1 MYSEFPLLLL
11 SQIAQDQ
18 VEVFKYL
25 IIWGVVG
32 FFIGLILMWLILRV
46 KITSL
51 LVRKEE
57 QSRASQRS
65 IADLE
70 AAAAILEDE
79 LSELRNTESILLKRQ
94 GELEARIS
102 GHKVRHAEQQQ
113 LLTQM
118 EERFTN
124 TFRSLSNDA
133 LRDSQEQFLTL
144 AQQALRTQQEEAQGV
159 FDKRHIAV
167 EQLITPVAQSL
178 EKVQSRVGEIEAA
191 RESAY
196 STLLDQVRDLAVSQ
210 ASLNKET
217 HRLVRALRQPSGRG
231 QWGEMQLKRC
241 VEMSGMQE
249 HCELFSAKPNEEG
262 QDENLR
268 PDLIVRLPAVQQIV
282 VDAKAPMSSYLDAL
296 EAEDETQSEAL
307 LIRHAQQIS
316 EHIQRL
322 SSPAYLEQFETRP
335 EFVVLFLPSESFFS
349 AALNHDPALIE
360 KGVDQGVILATPTT
374 LIALLRAVAYGW
386 RQEDLA
392 ENARQ
397 IALLGGDLYQR
408 LSNLR
413 TNRAL

>member
-144 AQQALRTQQEEAQGV
+144 AQQA
-159 FDKRHIAV
+159 
-167 EQLITPVAQSL
+167 PVS
-178 EKVQSRVGEIEAA
+178 
-191 RESAY
+191 
-196 STLLDQVRDLAVSQ
+196 
-210 ASLNKET
+210 
-217 HRLVRALRQPSGRG
+217 
-231 QWGEMQLKRC
+231 
-241 VEMSGMQE
+241 
-249 HCELFSAKPNEEG
+249 
-262 QDENLR
+262 
-268 PDLIVRLPAVQQIV
+268 
-282 VDAKAPMSSYLDAL
+282 
-296 EAEDETQSEAL
+296 
-307 LIRHAQQIS
+307 
-316 EHIQRL
+316 
-322 SSPAYLEQFETRP
+322 
-335 EFVVLFLPSESFFS
+335 
-349 AALNHDPALIE
+349 
-360 KGVDQGVILATPTT
+360 
-374 LIALLRAVAYGW
+374 
-386 RQEDLA
+386 
-392 ENARQ
+392 
-397 IALLGGDLYQR
+397 
-408 LSNLR
+408 
-413 TNRAL
+413 